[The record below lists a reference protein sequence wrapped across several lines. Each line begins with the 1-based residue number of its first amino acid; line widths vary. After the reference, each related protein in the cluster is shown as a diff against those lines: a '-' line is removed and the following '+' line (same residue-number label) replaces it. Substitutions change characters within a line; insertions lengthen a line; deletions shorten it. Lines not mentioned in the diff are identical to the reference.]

1 MIIDVDPGIDDA
13 MAIFYAVR
21 RPGIKL
27 EALTTT
33 FGNTDTAIATDNAL
47 RVLELLGRRDIP
59 VARGVGRSFIHPY
72 IRRADHVHGSNA
84 IGDIEL
90 PEPKIRPTDEHASD
104 LIIRMAKENPGEI
117 TLCPVGPVTNVALA
131 IVKAPEVAKL
141 LRKIVIMG
149 STIFHPG
156 IHGPAAP
163 MVDANFAND
172 PEAAHIVLRSGAD
185 MTLVG
190 MDVTMT
196 TLFSSE
202 MIDEV
207 AREGDE
213 AAKTLMRMAEFY
225 VKAYKSM
232 YPGIAGCGLH
242 DPLAVAVAED
252 PSLARTE
259 RMFVDVE
266 LHGEFTRGQTIADR
280 RRTAVALHNADV
292 CMDIDRPTLLGEL
305 PGRDQRAMSAAIPG
319 ASIGSMSRRSRPR
332 GRDDLKS
339 DRQGLAG
346 LSTRASALFLPS
358 QSPPIVLMAAR
369 REFGGDD

>member
-21 RPGIKL
+21 RSGIRL

-33 FGNTDTAIATDNAL
+33 FGNADTATTTDNAL
-47 RVLELLGRRDIP
+47 RVLELLGRPDIP
-59 VARGVGRSFIHPY
+59 VASGVARSFIHPY
-72 IRRADHVHGSNA
+72 VRRADHVHGSNA

-90 PEPKIRPTDEHASD
+90 PQPKIRAIDEHASD

-117 TLCPVGPVTNVALA
+117 TLCPVGPVTNVAVAL
-131 IVKAPEVAKL
+131 VKAPEIAKL

-156 IHGPAAP
+156 IHGPQAP

-196 TLFSSE
+196 TLLSAG

-213 AAKTLMRMAEFY
+213 AAKTLMRMTKFY
-225 VKAYKSM
+225 VDAYKTM

-252 PSLARTE
+252 PSLAKTE

-266 LHGEFTRGQTIADR
+266 LHGELTRGQTVADR
-280 RRTAVALHNADV
+280 RRTAVALHNVEV
-292 CMDIDRPTLLGEL
+292 CLDIDL
-305 PGRDQRAMSAAIPG
+305 PRFEANFLAAIK
-319 ASIGSMSRRSRPR
+319 
-332 GRDDLKS
+332 GR
-339 DRQGLAG
+339 
-346 LSTRASALFLPS
+346 
-358 QSPPIVLMAAR
+358 
-369 REFGGDD
+369 

>member
-33 FGNTDTAIATDNAL
+33 FGNTDTSIATDNAL
-47 RVLELLGRRDIP
+47 RVLELLGRPDIP
-59 VARGVGRSFIHPY
+59 VARGVARSFIHPY
-72 IRRADHVHGSNA
+72 VRRADHVHGSNG

-90 PEPKIRPTDEHASD
+90 PQPKISTTDEHASD
-104 LIIRMAKENPGEI
+104 LIIRMAKENPGEM

-131 IVKAPEVAKL
+131 LVKAPEIAKL
-141 LRKIVIMG
+141 MRKIVVMG
-149 STIFHPG
+149 STIYHPG
-156 IHGPAAP
+156 IQGPTAP

-185 MTLVG
+185 ITLVG

-196 TLFSSE
+196 TLLTTG

-213 AAKTLMRMAEFY
+213 AAKTLMRMTEFY
-225 VKAYKSM
+225 VKAYKRI

-266 LHGEFTRGQTIADR
+266 LHGELTRGQTIADR
-280 RRTAVALHNADV
+280 RLTAVALHNADV
-292 CMDIDRPTLLGEL
+292 CMDIDRPRFLANFL
-305 PGRDQRAMSAAIPG
+305 AAIK
-319 ASIGSMSRRSRPR
+319 
-332 GRDDLKS
+332 GR
-339 DRQGLAG
+339 
-346 LSTRASALFLPS
+346 
-358 QSPPIVLMAAR
+358 
-369 REFGGDD
+369 

>member
-21 RPGIKL
+21 RSSIRL

-33 FGNTDTAIATDNAL
+33 FGNADTATTTDNAL
-47 RVLELLGRRDIP
+47 RILELLGRPDIP
-59 VARGVGRSFIHPY
+59 VARGVARSLIHPF

-84 IGDIEL
+84 TGDVEL
-90 PEPKIRPTDEHASD
+90 PEPKTTATDEHASD
-104 LIIRMAKENPGEI
+104 LIIRIAKENPGEI
-117 TLCPVGPVTNVALA
+117 TLCPVGPITNVALA
-131 IVKAPEVAKL
+131 LVKAPEVAKL

-156 IHGPAAP
+156 IHGPQAP

-185 MTLVG
+185 ITLVG

-196 TLFSSE
+196 TLLSTD
-202 MIDEV
+202 MMDEV

-213 AAKTLMRMAEFY
+213 AAKSLMRMTDFY
-225 VKAYKSM
+225 VNAYKKM
-232 YPGIAGCGLH
+232 YPGIVGCGLH

-252 PSLARTE
+252 PSLAKME

-266 LHGEFTRGQTIADR
+266 LHGELTRGQTVADR
-280 RRTAVALHNADV
+280 RRTAVAHHNVDV
-292 CMDIDRPTLLGEL
+292 CMDIDRPRFEANFL
-305 PGRDQRAMSAAIPG
+305 AAIK
-319 ASIGSMSRRSRPR
+319 
-332 GRDDLKS
+332 GR
-339 DRQGLAG
+339 
-346 LSTRASALFLPS
+346 
-358 QSPPIVLMAAR
+358 
-369 REFGGDD
+369 

>member
-21 RPGIKL
+21 RPALKL

-47 RVLELLGRRDIP
+47 RVLELLGRPDIP
-59 VARGVGRSFIHPY
+59 VARGVERSFIHPY
-72 IRRADHVHGSNA
+72 VRRADHVHGSNA

-104 LIIRMAKENPGEI
+104 LIIRMAKESPGEI

-131 IVKAPEVAKL
+131 LVKAPEIAKL

-156 IHGPAAP
+156 IHGPQAP

-172 PEAAHIVLRSGAD
+172 PEAAHIVLRSGANI
-185 MTLVG
+185 TLVG

-196 TLFSSE
+196 TLFSTK

-207 AREGDE
+207 AREGDK
-213 AAKTLMRMAEFY
+213 AAKTLMRMTEFY
-225 VKAYKSM
+225 LRAYKGM

-242 DPLAVAVAED
+242 DPACGCSRGRSK
-252 PSLARTE
+252 PSQNGAHVRRRGAARRTHP
-259 RMFVDVE
+259 RTDDRRPA
-266 LHGEFTRGQTIADR
+266 TDR
-280 RRTAVALHNADV
+280 RRTAQCRRLHGHRPPALF
-292 CMDIDRPTLLGEL
+292 GEL
-305 PGRDQRAMSAAIPG
+305 PGRDQRTVSAAIPG
-319 ASIGSMSRRSRPR
+319 ASMRTRCRAACRSRR
-332 GRDDLKS
+332 GVKS
-339 DRQGLAG
+339 DRQPAVISSIRP
-346 LSTRASALFLPS
+346 STLTLLLP
-358 QSPPIVLMAAR
+358 SPPIVLIAAR

>member
-1 MIIDVDPGIDDA
+1 MIIDVDPGVDDA

-21 RPGIKL
+21 RRGIKL

-33 FGNTDTAIATDNAL
+33 FGNTDTAITTANAL
-47 RVLELLGRRDIP
+47 RVLELLGRPDIP

-72 IRRADHVHGSNA
+72 VRRANHVHGANG

-90 PEPKIRPTDEHASD
+90 PVPKISATDEHASD

-117 TLCPVGPVTNVALA
+117 TLCPVGPVTNIALA
-131 IVKAPEVAKL
+131 LVKAPEIAKL

-156 IHGPAAP
+156 IQGPAAP

-172 PEAAHIVLRSGAD
+172 PEAAHIVLRSGAGI
-185 MTLVG
+185 TLVG

-196 TLFSSE
+196 TLFTSE

-207 AREGDE
+207 VREGDE
-213 AAKTLMRMAEFY
+213 AAKTLMRITEFY
-225 VKAYKSM
+225 VKAYKRM

-266 LHGEFTRGQTIADR
+266 LHGELTRGQTVADR
-280 RRTAVALHNADV
+280 RLAAVPLHNTDV
-292 CMDIDRPTLLGEL
+292 CMDIDRPRFEANFL
-305 PGRDQRAMSAAIPG
+305 AAIKE
-319 ASIGSMSRRSRPR
+319 R
-332 GRDDLKS
+332 
-339 DRQGLAG
+339 
-346 LSTRASALFLPS
+346 
-358 QSPPIVLMAAR
+358 
-369 REFGGDD
+369 

>member
-33 FGNTDTAIATDNAL
+33 FGNTDTTIATDNAL
-47 RVLELLGRRDIP
+47 RLLELLGRADIP
-59 VARGVGRSFIHPY
+59 VARGAGRSFIHPY
-72 IRRADHVHGSNA
+72 LRRADHVHGSNA

-90 PEPKIRPTDEHASD
+90 PAPKIRPTDEHASD
-104 LIIRMAKENPGEI
+104 LIIRMAKESPGEI
-117 TLCPVGPVTNVALA
+117 TLCPVGPVTNLALA
-131 IVKAPEVAKL
+131 ISKAPEIARL

-156 IHGPAAP
+156 IHGPAGP

-196 TLFSSE
+196 TLFSTNMLE
-202 MIDEV
+202 EV

-213 AAKTLMRMAEFY
+213 AAKTLMRMTEFY

-232 YPGIAGCGLH
+232 YPGMAGCGLH

-252 PSLARTE
+252 PTLASTE

-266 LHGEFTRGQTIADR
+266 LHGELTRGQTIADR
-280 RRTAVALHNADV
+280 RLTAVALHNADV
-292 CMDIDRPTLLGEL
+292 CMDIDRPRFLANFLAAVK
-305 PGRDQRAMSAAIPG
+305 GR
-319 ASIGSMSRRSRPR
+319 
-332 GRDDLKS
+332 
-339 DRQGLAG
+339 
-346 LSTRASALFLPS
+346 
-358 QSPPIVLMAAR
+358 
-369 REFGGDD
+369 